1 MAFGHLL
8 AAADFEKTLA
18 VAPRSRSVHFAA
30 HHFAVAV
37 HTPSATLKSAL
48 ADKLS
53 TGVAPDFLHSV
64 DNLSE
69 SHRLGCVLPKRH
81 ARRAVTRNLLR
92 RQIRAAVELAGST
105 LAPGLWVIRLK
116 APFDRKQ
123 FPSAKSTALR
133 DVARAELKL
142 LLQRAIKPGPAR

>member
-8 AAADFEKTLA
+8 AAADFERTLA
-18 VAPRSRSVHFAA
+18 VPPRSRSVHFAA
-30 HHFAVAV
+30 HHFAVAAT
-37 HTPSATLKSAL
+37 TPSATVQSPPAVE
-48 ADKLS
+48 LS
-53 TGVAPDFLHSV
+53 TSVAPNFLHSV
-64 DNLSE
+64 DNLFE

-92 RQIRAAVELAGST
+92 RQIRAAIELAGPT

-123 FPSAKSTALR
+123 FPSARSTALR
-133 DVARAELKL
+133 DVARAELQL
-142 LLQRAIKPGPAR
+142 LLARAVQPGRSR